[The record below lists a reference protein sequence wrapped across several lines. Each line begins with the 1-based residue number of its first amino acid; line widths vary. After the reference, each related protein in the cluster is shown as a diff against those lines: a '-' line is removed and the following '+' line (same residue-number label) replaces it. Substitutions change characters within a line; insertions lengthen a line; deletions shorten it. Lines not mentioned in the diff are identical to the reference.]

1 MSNSVMEAMSYS
13 LPIVATNAGDM
24 KCLVKDNFNGFIC
37 PFKNPRAISEKVVEL
52 ITDFDL
58 RNKMGA
64 NSYLTLKKGF
74 NLQQFSGNYIT
85 FLNSIS
91 NKEGGG

>member
-1 MSNSVMEAMSYS
+1 
-13 LPIVATNAGDM
+13 M
-24 KCLVKDNFNGFIC
+24 KYLVKDNFNGLIC

-58 RNKMGA
+58 RNKMGT
-64 NSYLTLKKGF
+64 NSYLTLKSGF
-74 NLQQFSGNYIT
+74 SLQKFSGNYIT

-91 NKEGGG
+91 